1 MAMKA
6 TRTNLNEYTVTNQD
20 GTSLKVSPQGTPGAF
35 SPGELLQAALLGCA
49 TLSAD
54 LQLAHM
60 LGKDFEAEASVK
72 STEEDNHI
80 SDMLFEFLIQT
91 EGRDEQE
98 REKIV
103 KAAAKKIDQLCI
115 VKRSLNKG
123 INTETDITAEP

>member
-1 MAMKA
+1 
-6 TRTNLNEYTVTNQD
+6 
-20 GTSLKVSPQGTPGAF
+20 
-35 SPGELLQAALLGCA
+35 
-49 TLSAD
+49 
-54 LQLAHM
+54 M

>member
-1 MAMKA
+1 
-6 TRTNLNEYTVTNQD
+6 
-20 GTSLKVSPQGTPGAF
+20 
-35 SPGELLQAALLGCA
+35 A

-91 EGRDEQE
+91 EGRDEQGE
-98 REKIV
+98 RRSSR
-103 KAAAKKIDQLCI
+103 QQR
-115 VKRSLNKG
+115 KRLTSFASSSARLTRALIPKPISPLSLNAHFLRQSRSFSG
-123 INTETDITAEP
+123 YQF